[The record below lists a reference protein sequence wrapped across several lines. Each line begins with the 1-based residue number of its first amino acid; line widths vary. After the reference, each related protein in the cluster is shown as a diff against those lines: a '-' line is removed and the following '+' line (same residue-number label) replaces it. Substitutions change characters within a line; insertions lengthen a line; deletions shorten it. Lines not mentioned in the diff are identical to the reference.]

1 MTFLFL
7 TSTKVIPMASQHDV
21 PLQGTPPPATRG
33 IIDYMCSNEQPGE
46 LSAGNL
52 INDDLPQTRAVA
64 HVWSLKTAR
73 STNATAEQLITS
85 GQWDRNGM
93 TVIAAREQ
101 TAGRGRLDHTWFSAP
116 GGSFTAS
123 FISAV
128 GAGVA
133 HDPTLNGWLQMIA
146 GLSVLDAL
154 RETLQETNLQW
165 VPDPVNADNSLD
177 DVKLKWPNDIV
188 FHGRK
193 LGGIL
198 AQMVT
203 LPDDPNTVAVIFGVG
218 LNIAVP
224 QEDLPIDTATSW
236 RLITEPADDGGPP
249 AERVM
254 DLLAA
259 RTVRNLEGRLWQFG
273 LNPHGYAQNLRKRV
287 TEECWTLGRPILVH
301 YMDGTTGSGIARAID
316 ADASLAMT
324 DDDGTERLVRTG
336 DVGVLPVGD

>member
-1 MTFLFL
+1 
-7 TSTKVIPMASQHDV
+7 
-21 PLQGTPPPATRG
+21 
-33 IIDYMCSNEQPGE
+33 MCSNVQPDE
-46 LSAGNL
+46 LNAGNL
-52 INDDLPQTRAVA
+52 NNDDLPQTRAVA
-64 HVWSLKTAR
+64 HVWSLKTTR
-73 STNATAEQLITS
+73 STNATAERLITS
-85 GQWDRNGM
+85 GQWPRDGM
-93 TVIAAREQ
+93 TIVAAREQ

-116 GGSFTAS
+116 GESFTAT
-123 FISAV
+123 FVSAV

-146 GLSVLDAL
+146 GVSVLDAL
-154 RETLQETNLQW
+154 RETLQETNLRW
-165 VPDPVNADNSLD
+165 VADPVNADGSTD

-198 AQMVT
+198 AQTVT
-203 LPDDPNTVAVIFGVG
+203 LPDDPATVAVIFGVG

-224 QEDLPIDTATSW
+224 QDDLPIDAATSW
-236 RLITEPADDGGPP
+236 HLITEPVDEGGRPD
-249 AERVM
+249 AARVA

-259 RTVRNLEGRLWQFG
+259 RIVRDLEGRLWQFG
-273 LNPHGYAQNLRKRV
+273 LNPHGYARNLRKRV

-301 YMDGTTGSGIARAID
+301 YMDGSTRNGIARAID

-324 DDDGTERLVRTG
+324 DDNGAERLVRTG

>member
-1 MTFLFL
+1 MTFLC
-7 TSTKVIPMASQHDV
+7 KAPH
-21 PLQGTPPPATRG
+21 PATRG
-33 IIDYMCSNEQPGE
+33 IIDYMCSNEQLGE

-101 TAGRGRLDHTWFSAP
+101 TAGHGRLDHTWFSAP
-116 GGSFTAS
+116 DESFTAS

-165 VPDPVNADNSLD
+165 VPDSVNADNSID

-224 QEDLPIDTATSW
+224 QADLPIDMATSW
-236 RLITEPADDGGPP
+236 RLITEPADAGGRPP

-324 DDDGTERLVRTG
+324 DDDGAERLVRTG

>member
-1 MTFLFL
+1 M
-7 TSTKVIPMASQHDV
+7 
-21 PLQGTPPPATRG
+21 
-33 IIDYMCSNEQPGE
+33 
-46 LSAGNL
+46 
-52 INDDLPQTRAVA
+52 
-64 HVWSLKTAR
+64 
-73 STNATAEQLITS
+73 
-85 GQWDRNGM
+85 
-93 TVIAAREQ
+93 
-101 TAGRGRLDHTWFSAP
+101 
-116 GGSFTAS
+116 
-123 FISAV
+123 
-128 GAGVA
+128 
-133 HDPTLNGWLQMIA
+133 
-146 GLSVLDAL
+146 
-154 RETLQETNLQW
+154 
-165 VPDPVNADNSLD
+165 
-177 DVKLKWPNDIV
+177 

-224 QEDLPIDTATSW
+224 QEDLPIDAATSW
-236 RLITEPADDGGPP
+236 RLITEPADDGGRPP

-324 DDDGTERLVRTG
+324 DDDGAERLVRTG